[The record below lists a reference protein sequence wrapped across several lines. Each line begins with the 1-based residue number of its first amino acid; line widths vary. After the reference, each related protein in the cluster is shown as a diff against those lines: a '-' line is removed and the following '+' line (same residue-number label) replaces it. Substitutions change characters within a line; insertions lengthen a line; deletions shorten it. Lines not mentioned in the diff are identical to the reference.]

1 VDGADDD
8 EVDPATSC
16 NDGIDSDC
24 DGWVDL
30 LDPDCASPVTDTE
43 QSIADCATDTS
54 GFSGLYQCND
64 VVDNDTDGR
73 ADVNDPGCRSGYDN
87 LEAY

>member
-1 VDGADDD
+1 MVSFQSFLTGCCAVASMLVRVSLVVCGA
-8 EVDPATSC
+8 VA
-16 NDGIDSDC
+16 G
-24 DGWVDL
+24 
-30 LDPDCASPVTDTE
+30 ASPVTDTE